1 LLTDYEQSLSSSTV
15 VGKAQQSSRRPSATK
30 GPRRPSMFVTLRRPS
45 TSKSTLFPN
54 LHSRSV
60 DQVDP
65 PSLNTDPEPVNPA
78 PKPAQGGPSKRRVDA
93 EGSDSESR
101 SSSHLSKRRKYST
114 EPSETFNII
123 PADSAASLKL
133 LDGFKLPG
141 LFLHP
146 DVIAKA
152 MDDWKTM
159 STAYESEKGSRK
171 ETYEAA
177 LKRATRRANDAEHK
191 LQDASQQYAN
201 NLKAEKEAQ
210 AKALEA
216 KEKLLEAKD
225 KALEAKDKVLEVK
238 DKALEAKD
246 KALKAK
252 DMAYEAMKT
261 ELLAEK
267 EKSKGTAT
275 VTTLISQLSEKESQ
289 LKLYDALRAQ
299 IDTQVSVLKALQTTA
314 LDKSED
320 VRTTQATYTA
330 LVDGF
335 GAEDFEAMNMVKWL
349 STIEKYGKE
358 ICEGNRCIVQ
368 KQEAARGTLRRTS
381 EAIDAFYAQFVGES
395 KGIGEGES

>member
-1 LLTDYEQSLSSSTV
+1 
-15 VGKAQQSSRRPSATK
+15 
-30 GPRRPSMFVTLRRPS
+30 MFVTLRRPS

>member
-1 LLTDYEQSLSSSTV
+1 MI

-45 TSKSTLFPN
+45 TLKSTLFPN

-65 PSLNTDPEPVNPA
+65 PSLNTDPGSVNPA
-78 PKPAQGGPSKRRVDA
+78 PKPAQGGPSKRRADA

-123 PADSAASLKL
+123 PGDSAASLKL

-146 DVIAKA
+146 DVVAKA

-216 KEKLLEAKD
+216 KEKLLEVKD
-225 KALEAKDKVLEVK
+225 KALEVK

-246 KALKAK
+246 
-252 DMAYEAMKT
+252 MAYEATKT
-261 ELLAEK
+261 EILAEK

-275 VTTLISQLSEKESQ
+275 LTTLTTLTSQLSEKESQ
-289 LKLYDALRAQ
+289 LKLYDVLRAQ

-349 STIEKYGKE
+349 STIEKYSKE

-395 KGIGEGES
+395 KGVGEGES